1 MVLQH
6 DDPQD
11 PASARSPETQALKL
25 SHHFSSYGRRF
36 IRRLLL
42 PAIAGLLSLAAVL
55 VLWQRLVSQQRA
67 KVQVVTS
74 SEILFVKNKVESE
87 LAERILAQ
95 EQLAAR
101 WQVLGEPDAAEWS
114 SDTALAMSGRG
125 FQEIEW
131 VDPQLRV
138 HLVAPLI
145 ENKGELGTSFQS
157 DPRRRAVVQGVAD
170 QGVMLVSRSVDL
182 KGGGRGFLIC
192 VPVFSDHTYQGA
204 IAGVFSYQDLLGPI
218 LKDVAQDDWLDVY
231 ENSEKIYD
239 RGGDSAP
246 SEDTPALEANI
257 VIGQMTWQAR
267 LWPKLETVARAR
279 SPLPRVVLLGG
290 LLMAGLLAS
299 SVYLAETARVRAR
312 EVTAVDEQL
321 KKEIAERERVEDE
334 LRHALRMEAVG
345 RLAGGV
351 AHSFNN
357 LLLVIQGHA
366 HVLLNSLGSSD
377 GLQRHPKEILKAS
390 ESAASLTRQL
400 LAFSRKQILQP
411 KVLDLNALISQTTEL
426 LPSLLGPDIELELS
440 LDPALGRVR
449 ADPGQ
454 VEQVIMNLVVNAR
467 DAMPEGGKLKIE
479 TANTQSYWSSVHPE
493 RAGQA
498 GVMLAVSDDG
508 CGMDEATRSRIF
520 EPFFSTK
527 EKGKGTG
534 LGLSM
539 VYGTVEQSGGSI
551 KVLSAPGRGTTI
563 QIWLPRADRSEQG
576 QADRAGEADGAEEAV
591 KLAEPKKAL
600 EIKSPLGT
608 ETVLLAEDDQG
619 VRRIAREF
627 LKMKGYQVLEAGN
640 AAEAIQIARESTGPI
655 HLLLTDIVM
664 PGLKGEELVERVMSI
679 RPDVKV
685 LYMSAYTE
693 DAIVNLGILAPGTN
707 FIEKPFGPE
716 DLARKVRKVLEAVA
730 G

>member
-1 MVLQH
+1 M
-6 DDPQD
+6 
-11 PASARSPETQALKL
+11 
-25 SHHFSSYGRRF
+25 
-36 IRRLLL
+36 L
-42 PAIAGLLSLAAVL
+42 PAIIGLISFAAVL

-87 LAERILAQ
+87 LAERILAL
-95 EQLAAR
+95 EQLAGR

-131 VDPQLRV
+131 VDPHLRV

-182 KGGGRGFLIC
+182 KSGGRGFLVC
-192 VPVFSDHTYQGA
+192 VPVFSDHIYQGA

-246 SEDTPALEANI
+246 SEDAPALEANI

-299 SVYLAETARVRAR
+299 SVYLAETSRVRAR

-366 HVLLNSLGSSD
+366 HVLLNNLGSSD

-390 ESAASLTRQL
+390 ENAASLTRQL

-411 KVLDLNALISQTTEL
+411 KVLDLNALISQTAEL
-426 LPSLLGPDIELELS
+426 LPSLLGPDIELELN

-479 TANTQSYWSSVHPE
+479 TANTKSYWSSVHPE
-493 RAGQA
+493 RAGQP

-563 QIWLPRADRSEQG
+563 QIWLPRADRAEQAEG
-576 QADRAGEADGAEEAV
+576 ADQADRAGQADQADHQAEQAA
-591 KLAEPKKAL
+591 KLPESKKPQ

-640 AAEAIQIARESTGPI
+640 AAEALQIARDCPGPI

-679 RPDVKV
+679 RPDLKV

>member
-1 MVLQH
+1 MVLQP

-11 PASARSPETQALKL
+11 PASAPSPETTTPK
-25 SHHFSSYGRRF
+25 FSTHEGRSF
-36 IRRLLL
+36 LRRLLL
-42 PAIAGLLSLAAVL
+42 PAIIGLISFAAVL
-55 VLWQRLVSQQRA
+55 LLWQRLVSQERA

-87 LAERILAQ
+87 LAERILAL
-95 EQLAAR
+95 EQLAGR
-101 WQVLGEPDAAEWS
+101 WQVLGEPDDADWS

-125 FQEIEW
+125 FQAIEW

-145 ENKGELGTSFQS
+145 ENKAVLGTSFQADS
-157 DPRRRAVVQGVAD
+157 RRRAVLQGVAD

-182 KGGGRGFLIC
+182 KTGGRGFLVC
-192 VPVFSDHTYQGA
+192 VPIFSDHTYQGA
-204 IAGVFSYQDLLGPI
+204 IAGVFNYQDLLGPI
-218 LKDVAQDDWLDVY
+218 LKDVAQDDWLAVY

-246 SEDTPALEANI
+246 SEDAPALEANI

-299 SVYLAETARVRAR
+299 SVYLAETSRVRAR

-366 HVLLNSLGSSD
+366 HVLLNSLGVSD

-390 ESAASLTRQL
+390 ETAASLTRQL

-426 LPSLLGPDIELELS
+426 LPSLLGPDIELEVS

-493 RAGQA
+493 RAGQP

-563 QIWLPRADRSEQG
+563 QIWLPRAEQAEQSDREG
-576 QADRAGEADGAEEAV
+576 QAGRADGAEQAAKLPEA
-591 KLAEPKKAL
+591 KKPL

-640 AAEAIQIARESTGPI
+640 AAEAIRIARECPGPI

-664 PGLKGEELVERVMSI
+664 PGLKGEELVERVINI
-679 RPDVKV
+679 RPEVKV

-693 DAIVNLGILAPGTN
+693 DAVVNLGILAPGTN

>member
-1 MVLQH
+1 MAFHEEDLR
-6 DDPQD
+6 DR
-11 PASARSPETQALKL
+11 ATARTPRTPALKPPN
-25 SHHFSSYGRRF
+25 HTGRSF
-36 IRRLLL
+36 GRRLLL
-42 PAIAGLLSLAAVL
+42 PAIVGLVSFAAVL
-55 VLWQRLVSQQRA
+55 VLWQRLVTQQRA

-74 SEILFVKNKVESE
+74 SEILFVKNKIESE
-87 LAERILAQ
+87 LQSRILLL
-95 EQLAAR
+95 EQLARR
-101 WQVLGEPDAAEWS
+101 WQVRGEPDAVDWS
-114 SDTALAMSGRG
+114 SDTALAMSGSEG
-125 FQEIEW
+125 FQSIEW
-131 VDPQLRV
+131 VDPTLAVR
-138 HLVAPLI
+138 LVAPLT
-145 ENKGELGTSFQS
+145 ENKADLGANFQS
-157 DPRRRAVVQGVAD
+157 DVRRRVVLRAIAEQGVT
-170 QGVMLVSRSVDL
+170 MVSRSVEL
-182 KGGGRGFLIC
+182 KTGGRGFLVC
-192 VPVFSDHTYQGA
+192 VPIVSGKQFQAA
-204 IAGVFSYQDLLGPI
+204 IAGVFNYKELLDPI
-218 LKDVAQDDWLDVY
+218 LKDVVQDDWLDVY
-231 ENSEKIYD
+231 ENSEKIYS
-239 RGGDSAP
+239 RPGESAP
-246 SEDTPALEANI
+246 SEESLAMETYL
-257 VIGQMTWQAR
+257 VIGQLTWRAR
-267 LWPKLETVARAR
+267 LWPKLETVAQAR

-290 LLMAGLLAS
+290 TLMAGLLAFA
-299 SVYLAETARVRAR
+299 VYHAETSRFRAG

-366 HVLLNSLGSSD
+366 HVLLNSLSLSE
-377 GLQRHPKEILKAS
+377 GLQRNPREILKAS

-411 KVLDLNALISQTTEL
+411 KVMDLNALISQTAEL
-426 LPSLLGPDIELELS
+426 FPSLLGPDIELVLYLDSS
-440 LDPALGRVR
+440 LGQVR

-454 VEQVIMNLVVNAR
+454 IEQVVMNLVVNAR
-467 DAMPEGGKLKIE
+467 DAMPEGGRLKIE
-479 TANTQSYWSSVHPE
+479 TSNVRPYWLSSVHPE
-493 RAGQA
+493 RGGQP
-498 GVMLAVSDDG
+498 GVLLEVSDNG
-508 CGMDEATRSRIF
+508 CGMNEETRSRIF

-551 KVLSAPGRGTTI
+551 KVLSQPGLGTTI
-563 QIWLPRADRSEQG
+563 QIWLPRVVEVEEED
-576 QADRAGEADGAEEAV
+576 DHAEG
-591 KLAEPKKAL
+591 LPEPKEPL

-619 VRRIAREF
+619 VRHIAREF
-627 LKMKGYQVLEAGN
+627 LKMKGYRVLEAGN
-640 AAEAIQIARESTGPI
+640 AADAIRIAQECADPI

-664 PGLKGEELVERVMSI
+664 PGLKGEELVVRITSM

-716 DLARKVRKVLEAVA
+716 DLARKVRKVLETVP

>member
-1 MVLQH
+1 M
-6 DDPQD
+6 
-11 PASARSPETQALKL
+11 
-25 SHHFSSYGRRF
+25 
-36 IRRLLL
+36 L
-42 PAIAGLLSLAAVL
+42 PAIIGLSSFAAVL
-55 VLWQRLVSQQRA
+55 LLWQWLISQQRA

-74 SEILFVKNKVESE
+74 SEMLFVKNKIESQ
-87 LAERILAQ
+87 LAERILAL
-95 EQLAAR
+95 EQLAGR
-101 WQVLGEPDAAEWS
+101 WQVLGEPDDAEWS

-145 ENKGELGTSFQS
+145 ENKAELGTSFQG
-157 DPRRRAVVQGVAD
+157 DARRRAVVQGVAD

-182 KGGGRGFLIC
+182 KSGGRGFLVC

-218 LKDVAQDDWLDVY
+218 LKDVAQDDWLAVY

-246 SEDTPALEANI
+246 SEDAPALEANI
-257 VIGQMTWQAR
+257 VIGQITWQAR

-299 SVYLAETARVRAR
+299 SVYLAETSRVRAR

-390 ESAASLTRQL
+390 ENAASLTRQL

-411 KVLDLNALISQTTEL
+411 KVLDLNALISQTAEL

-467 DAMPEGGKLKIE
+467 DAMPEGGRLKIE
-479 TANTQSYWSSVHPE
+479 TANTRSYWSSVHPE
-493 RAGQA
+493 RAGQP

-508 CGMDEATRSRIF
+508 CGMDETTRSRIF

-563 QIWLPRADRSEQG
+563 QIWLPRADRAEQAG
-576 QADRAGEADGAEEAV
+576 QADRAGQADQADHQAELAA
-591 KLAEPKKAL
+591 KLPEPKKRL
-600 EIKSPLGT
+600 ETKSPLGT

-640 AAEAIQIARESTGPI
+640 AAEAIQIARECTGPI

-685 LYMSAYTE
+685 LFMSAYTE

>member
-1 MVLQH
+1 MVLHQ

-11 PASARSPETQALKL
+11 PASARSPETPTLKY
-25 SHHFSSYGRRF
+25 SNHEGRSF

-42 PAIAGLLSLAAVL
+42 PAVVGVISFAAVL
-55 VLWQRLVSQQRA
+55 VLWQRLITQQRA

-87 LAERILAQ
+87 LAERILAL
-95 EQLAAR
+95 EQLARR
-101 WQVLGEPDAAEWS
+101 WQVRGEPDDADWS

-125 FQEIEW
+125 FQAIEW

-145 ENKGELGTSFQS
+145 ENKAELGSKLQS
-157 DPRRRAVVQGVAD
+157 DARRRAVLQGVAD
-170 QGVMLVSRSVDL
+170 QGVTLVSRSVEL
-182 KGGGRGFLIC
+182 KTGGRGFLVC
-192 VPVFSDHTYQGA
+192 VPIFSNQTYQGA
-204 IAGVFSYQDLLGPI
+204 IAGIFNYQDLLDPI
-218 LKDVAQDDWLDVY
+218 LKDVAQDDWLAVY
-231 ENSEKIYD
+231 ENSEQIYN
-239 RGGDSAP
+239 RAGNSAP
-246 SEDTPALEANI
+246 SEEAPALEANI
-257 VIGQMTWQAR
+257 VIGQLTWQAR

-279 SPLPRVVLLGG
+279 SPLPQVVLLGG

-299 SVYLAETARVRAR
+299 SVYLVETSRFRAR
-312 EVTAVDEQL
+312 EVTAVHEQL
-321 KKEIAERERVEDE
+321 KNEIAERERVEDE

-366 HVLLNSLGSSD
+366 HVLLNSLRPGD
-377 GLQRHPKEILKAS
+377 GLQKHPKEILKAS
-390 ESAASLTRQL
+390 ENAASLTRQL

-411 KVLDLNALISQTTEL
+411 KVLDLNALISQTAEL
-426 LPSLLGPDIELELS
+426 LPSLLGPDIESELN
-440 LDPALGRVR
+440 LDPALGRVK

-454 VEQVIMNLVVNAR
+454 MEQVIMNLVVNAR

-479 TANTQSYWSSVHPE
+479 TTNERSSWSSVHPE
-493 RAGQA
+493 RAGQL

-508 CGMDEATRSRIF
+508 SGMSEETRSRIF

-551 KVLSAPGRGTTI
+551 KVLSAPGRGTTV
-563 QIWLPRADRSEQG
+563 QIWLPQV
-576 QADRAGEADGAEEAV
+576 EEAESAES
-591 KLAEPKKAL
+591 LPEPKKPL
-600 EIKSPLGT
+600 EIKSPLAT

-640 AAEAIQIARESTGPI
+640 AAEAIRIARESPGPI

-664 PGLKGEELVERVMSI
+664 PGLKGEELVERVTTI

-716 DLARKVRKVLEAVA
+716 DLAQKVRKVLEAVS

>member
-1 MVLQH
+1 M
-6 DDPQD
+6 
-11 PASARSPETQALKL
+11 
-25 SHHFSSYGRRF
+25 
-36 IRRLLL
+36 L
-42 PAIAGLLSLAAVL
+42 PGIIGLISFAAVL

-87 LAERILAQ
+87 LAERILAL

-145 ENKGELGTSFQS
+145 ENKAELGSSFQS
-157 DPRRRAVVQGVAD
+157 DARRRAVVQGVAD

-182 KGGGRGFLIC
+182 KSGGRGFLIC

-218 LKDVAQDDWLDVY
+218 LKDVAQDDWLAVY

-246 SEDTPALEANI
+246 SEDAPALEANI

-299 SVYLAETARVRAR
+299 SVYLAETSRVRAR

-390 ESAASLTRQL
+390 ENAASLTRQL

-411 KVLDLNALISQTTEL
+411 KVLDLNTLISQTTER

-454 VEQVIMNLVVNAR
+454 MEQVVMNLVVNAR

-498 GVMLAVSDDG
+498 GVILAVSDDG

-563 QIWLPRADRSEQG
+563 QIWLPRADRAEEADG
-576 QADRAGEADGAEEAV
+576 ADQADRAGQAGQADGAEQAA
-591 KLAEPKKAL
+591 KLPEPKKPL

-640 AAEAIQIARESTGPI
+640 AAEALQIARECTGPI

-679 RPDVKV
+679 RPDLKV

>member
-1 MVLQH
+1 MV
-6 DDPQD
+6 
-11 PASARSPETQALKL
+11 
-25 SHHFSSYGRRF
+25 
-36 IRRLLL
+36 
-42 PAIAGLLSLAAVL
+42 GLISLAAVL
-55 VLWQRLVSQQRA
+55 VLWQGLLTQQRA
-67 KVQVVTS
+67 KVQVLTS

-87 LAERILAQ
+87 LASRILAL
-95 EQLAAR
+95 EQLARR
-101 WQVLGEPDAAEWS
+101 WQVRGEPDDADWS
-114 SDTALAMSGRG
+114 SDTALAMNGRG
-125 FQEIEW
+125 FQAIEW
-131 VDPQLRV
+131 VDPLLRV

-145 ENKGELGTSFQS
+145 ENKADLGSNFQS
-157 DPRRRAVVQGVAD
+157 DARRRAVLKGVAD
-170 QGVMLVSRSVDL
+170 QGVTLVSRSVEL
-182 KGGGRGFLIC
+182 KTGGRGFLVC
-192 VPVFSDHTYQGA
+192 VPIFSNGNFQGA
-204 IAGVFSYQDLLGPI
+204 IAGVFNYQDLLDPI
-218 LKDVAQDDWLDVY
+218 LKDVAQDDWLAVY
-231 ENSEKIYD
+231 ENSQQIYN
-239 RGGDSAP
+239 RAGASAP
-246 SEDTPALEANI
+246 SEEAPALETNI
-257 VIGQMTWQAR
+257 VIGQMTWRAR

-279 SPLPRVVLLGG
+279 SPLPQVVLLGG
-290 LLMAGLLAS
+290 LPMAGLLAF
-299 SVYLAETARVRAR
+299 SVYLAETSRFRAR
-312 EVTAVDEQL
+312 EVTAVHEQL
-321 KKEIAERERVEDE
+321 KQEIAERERVEDE

-366 HVLLNSLGSSD
+366 HVLLNNLGLAD
-377 GLQRHPKEILKAS
+377 GLQRHSREILKAS
-390 ESAASLTRQL
+390 ENAASLTRQL

-411 KVLDLNALISQTTEL
+411 KVLDLNALISQTAEV

-440 LDPALGRVR
+440 LDRALGRVK

-467 DAMPEGGKLKIE
+467 DAMPDGGKLKIE
-479 TANTQSYWSSVHPE
+479 TANARSSYWLSPVRPE
-493 RAGQA
+493 REGQA

-508 CGMDEATRSRIF
+508 CGMDEETRSRIF

-563 QIWLPRADRSEQG
+563 QIWLPRVEEEEQ
-576 QADRAGEADGAEEAV
+576 AASLP
-591 KLAEPKKAL
+591 KPKEPL
-600 EIKSPLGT
+600 EVKSPLGT

-627 LKMKGYQVLEAGN
+627 LKMKGYHVLEAGN
-640 AAEAIQIARESTGPI
+640 AAEAIRIAQECTGPI

-664 PGLKGEELVERVMSI
+664 PGLKGEELVERVTSI
-679 RPDVKV
+679 LPGVKV

-716 DLARKVRKVLEAVA
+716 DLARKVRKVLEAIP

>member
-1 MVLQH
+1 MILH
-6 DDPQD
+6 EEDIPD
-11 PASARSPETQALKL
+11 RSTSQTQRTPSVKP
-25 SHHFSSYGRRF
+25 SDHKGRSF
-36 IRRLLL
+36 VRRLLL
-42 PAIAGLLSLAAVL
+42 PAIIGLTAFLAVL
-55 VLWQRLVSQQRA
+55 VLWQRLITQERA

-74 SEILFVKNKVESE
+74 SEILFVKNKIESE
-87 LAERILAQ
+87 LESRISPL
-95 EQLAAR
+95 EQLARR
-101 WQVLGEPDAAEWS
+101 WQVRGEPDDVEWN
-114 SDTALAMSGRG
+114 SDTALAMSGSRG
-125 FQEIEW
+125 FQAIEW
-131 VDPQLRV
+131 VDPMFRV
-138 HLVAPLI
+138 RLAAPPS
-145 ENKGELGTSFQS
+145 EKAAELGSSFQS
-157 DPRRRAVVQGVAD
+157 DVRRRVVMEAIAEQGVT
-170 QGVMLVSRSVDL
+170 LVSRSVEL
-182 KGGGRGFLIC
+182 RNGGRGFLVC
-192 VPVFSDHTYQGA
+192 VPIVSNQKFQGA
-204 IAGVFSYQDLLGPI
+204 IVGVFNYQELLDAI
-218 LKDVAQDDWLDVY
+218 LKDVAQDDWLVMY
-231 ENSEKIYD
+231 ENSERIYS

-246 SEDTPALEANI
+246 SEPGLAMETNI
-257 VIGQMTWQAR
+257 VIGQLTWRAR
-267 LWPKLETVARAR
+267 VWPTPETVARAH

-290 LLMAGLLAS
+290 ILMAGLLAFA
-299 SVYLAETARVRAR
+299 VYLAETSRFRAR

-334 LRHALRMEAVG
+334 LRHAFKMEAVG

-366 HVLLNSLGSSD
+366 RLLQNGLGLSD
-377 GLQRHPKEILKAS
+377 GLQKYPKEILKTA
-390 ESAASLTRQL
+390 EHAASLTRQL

-411 KVLDLNALISQTTEL
+411 KVLDLNTLISQTAEL
-426 LPSLLGPDIELELS
+426 LPSLLGPDIDLVLY

-467 DAMPEGGKLKIE
+467 DAMPEGGRLTIE
-479 TANTQSYWSSVHPE
+479 TTNMRPYWLSSAHPE
-493 RAGQA
+493 LEGQP
-498 GVMLAVSDDG
+498 GVMLAVSDNG
-508 CGMDEATRSRIF
+508 CGMDEETRSRIF

-551 KVLSAPGRGTTI
+551 KVLSEPGRGTTI
-563 QIWLPRADRSEQG
+563 QIWLPRVEESEEV
-576 QADRAGEADGAEEAV
+576 AGLPQPKEPFEA
-591 KLAEPKKAL
+591 KPT
-600 EIKSPLGT
+600 LGT

-619 VRRIAREF
+619 VRNVAREF
-627 LKMKGYQVLEAGN
+627 LKMKGYRVLEAGN
-640 AAEAIQIARESTGPI
+640 AAEAIRIAQECSEPI

-664 PGLKGEELVERVMSI
+664 PGLKGEELVARVTSI

-707 FIEKPFGPE
+707 FIEKPFGPDE
-716 DLARKVRKVLEAVA
+716 LARKVRKVLEAVP